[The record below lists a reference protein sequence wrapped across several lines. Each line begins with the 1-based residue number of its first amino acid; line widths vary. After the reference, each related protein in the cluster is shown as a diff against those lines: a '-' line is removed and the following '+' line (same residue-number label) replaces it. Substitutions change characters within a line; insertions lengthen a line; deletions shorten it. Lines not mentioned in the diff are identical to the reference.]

1 MTTLRWQR
9 SSEGFAVSHCAHYQ
23 IEPEYWGRCNAQS
36 YRLVYFP
43 NAKTFKGSVR
53 LGSHDTQRAAKQ
65 RAQDHT
71 DGLYPNDYHSPSHIL
86 HRQQ

>member
-1 MTTLRWQR
+1 MILLRWHR
-9 SSEGFAVSHCAHYQ
+9 SSEGFTNTHCLHYK

-43 NAKTFKGSVR
+43 NVKTFKGNVR

-65 RAQDHT
+65 RAQDHV
-71 DGLYPNDYHSPSHIL
+71 DKIQPLS
-86 HRQQ
+86 RQRRAQ